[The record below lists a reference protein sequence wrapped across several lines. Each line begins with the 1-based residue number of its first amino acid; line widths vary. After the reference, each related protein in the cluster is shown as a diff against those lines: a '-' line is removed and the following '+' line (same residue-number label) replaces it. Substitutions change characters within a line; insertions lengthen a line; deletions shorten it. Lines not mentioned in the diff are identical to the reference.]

1 MRRRREGRGPAYEGR
16 TGLRRRRG
24 CEAGAGRP
32 GDQEDPGQAAPEGP
46 AVSPAG
52 PRGYRRTGH
61 ARTWVARGRGGGA
74 RPRPCLRRVLG
85 PAQVRRRLASL
96 TSGSHP
102 TPGSAPE
109 PRAGPASRR
118 PGRPAARA
126 LARRAPRPP
135 SGPPP
140 PARRDPSPT
149 SGPAHTAR
157 PRPGPAPRAQ
167 DMPGLPAFPQFAS
180 VRLRFLAVGGSG
192 TLVSVWVAFFL
203 PKFGLSLRATGV
215 WSPWDSPALSG
226 PPPTPPLPALG
237 GGAGRVPAAPPPTAL
252 PSWWDLL

>member
-74 RPRPCLRRVLG
+74 RPRPCPRRVLG

-96 TSGSHP
+96 TSGSRP

-109 PRAGPASRR
+109 PRAGPASAR
-118 PGRPAARA
+118 PGRSAARS
-126 LARRAPRPP
+126 L
-135 SGPPP
+135 
-140 PARRDPSPT
+140 ARRDPSPT

-226 PPPTPPLPALG
+226 PPPTP
-237 GGAGRVPAAPPPTAL
+237 TAL